1 MNALAARRRH
11 PAAIAL
17 LLLLGLIVTGC
28 AYAAFAPKAATAAVS
43 SADQIDQGRQLF
55 TTNCASC
62 HGTGALGTPDGPS
75 LAGVGAAAVDFQV
88 GTGRMPLA
96 GPGVQAPRV
105 DKVMYSPEEIAAL
118 SAYVASLAPGPAIP
132 DEKYTNG
139 SMGDPGKGG
148 DIFRTNCAMCHNIQG
163 KGGAL
168 THGKYAAG
176 LTGVDPK
183 DIWTA
188 MVTGPQSMPV
198 FTDQTISPDS
208 KRDVI
213 AYLKSIDETPTPGG
227 LSLGSFGPVTEGL
240 VAWLAGLGLLI
251 GCAVWLGAKSS

>member
-1 MNALAARRRH
+1 MTALAARRRH
-11 PAAIAL
+11 PLATALLVMIAL
-17 LLLLGLIVTGC
+17 IITGVS
-28 AYAAFAPKAATAAVS
+28 YAAATTGKASAAVS
-43 SADQIDQGRQLF
+43 AADEIEAGKKLF
-55 TTNCASC
+55 LANCSTC
-62 HGTGALGTPDGPS
+62 HGTNAEGRRNAPS
-75 LAGVGAAAVDFQV
+75 LVGVGAAAVDFQV
-88 GTGRMPLA
+88 GTGRMPMA
-96 GPGVQAPRV
+96 ATGPQAP
-105 DKVMYSPEEIAAL
+105 KVSPVRYTDEEIQAMA
-118 SAYVASLAPGPAIP
+118 AYVASLGPGPAIP
-132 DEKYTNG
+132 SDADVDASK
-139 SMGDPGKGG
+139 GDIAKGG
-148 DIFRTNCAMCHNIQG
+148 LIFRTNCAMCHNIQG

-168 THGKYAAG
+168 THGKYAAS

-198 FTDQTISPDS
+198 FTDQTISPES

>member
-1 MNALAARRRH
+1 MA
-11 PAAIAL
+11 
-17 LLLLGLIVTGC
+17 
-28 AYAAFAPKAATAAVS
+28 
-43 SADQIDQGRQLF
+43 
-55 TTNCASC
+55 
-62 HGTGALGTPDGPS
+62 
-75 LAGVGAAAVDFQV
+75 
-88 GTGRMPLA
+88 
-96 GPGVQAPRV
+96 
-105 DKVMYSPEEIAAL
+105 
-118 SAYVASLAPGPAIP
+118 AYVASLGPGPAIP
-132 DEKYTNG
+132 SDADVDASK
-139 SMGDPGKGG
+139 GDIAKGG
-148 DIFRTNCAMCHNIQG
+148 LIFRTNCAMCHNIQG